1 MSTTERNNKI
11 EDSFGGISLK
21 TQVSEVGNFGETR
34 RVVVVGIKILG
45 I

>member
-11 EDSFGGISLK
+11 EDGFGGISLK
-21 TQVSEVGNFGETR
+21 TQVSEVDDFGETGR
-34 RVVVVGIKILG
+34 AVDVWIKILG